1 MPKYEVVLERTTYY
15 SLQVEAESAIDAIH
29 KAHETPFEEFAENNT
44 EAYWNEPDLIE
55 D

>member
-15 SLQVEAESAIDAIH
+15 SLEVDAETAIDAIH
-29 KAHETPFEEFAENNT
+29 KAHETPLEEFAENNT
-44 EAYWNEPDLIE
+44 EAHWNEPERLE